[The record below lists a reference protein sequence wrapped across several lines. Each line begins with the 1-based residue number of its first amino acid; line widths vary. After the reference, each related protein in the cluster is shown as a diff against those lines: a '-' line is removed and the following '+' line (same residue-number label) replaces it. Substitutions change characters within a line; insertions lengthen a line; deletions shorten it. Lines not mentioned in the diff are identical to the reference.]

1 MTDHGPP
8 VVRSLWLR
16 VLAAANL
23 LVALL
28 VVIYLVQAYRV
39 AEREAEIRVT
49 NLVTLIRL
57 NLDSLVGE
65 IDIALRTLATE
76 PVSGPESETR
86 RLKLIDAIAHE
97 DPEFRTL
104 VVTDAQG
111 QFVGGK
117 LPADGKAFN
126 IDGRDYYDYLK
137 NTPDTRTLVA
147 GPVLGRS
154 NGKWALV
161 FARRLNRPDGSF
173 AGVVMSGYA
182 VERMARTF
190 ADLKL
195 DESDT
200 ILIFKSDKTVVLPH
214 PANSHAKIASKDIP
228 EAFIKALAVDPGNG
242 FIRRTGAAAI
252 DGADRMAAYELS
264 LDKRFYIAASNRIDR
279 IFLSVHQQAAAF
291 LVMLAALMLAS
302 VYFAR
307 RTQHAERQL
316 VDSETRFR
324 NLVENMP
331 GIVYLSQV
339 ASPWPMLYFRG
350 EVEQLTGYPPDDFLS
365 GRIRF
370 GDLILAEDLPATEA
384 AVQNAIAA
392 RKQFLLEYRI
402 RQPDGTVRWVYEQ
415 GQGIAGPDGEVTHL
429 EGVMTDIS
437 ARKQAEKSL
446 LDYQIHLES
455 MVEARTA
462 ELVTARNQA
471 ESSNRA
477 KTTFLANMSHE
488 LRTPMNGI
496 LGMIGLARK
505 EMSSPLG
512 LAKLDKA
519 QVSAERLL
527 NVFNDILDWSRIE
540 ADRLHLENIVFT
552 LGTVLGKVVNH
563 LDEKAKEKGLS
574 LRIDLPSGLHGRS
587 LVGDPQR
594 LTQIMIN
601 LAGNAIKFSDHGEI
615 MIRISIQ
622 EEDAAQL
629 TLRVDVIDEGMGI
642 ATDDLQRLFVPFE
655 QVDGSLT
662 RKFGGSGLGLAISK
676 RLAEL
681 MGGEI
686 GVISTPGKGSTFWFT
701 GRFGALPEKFYGN

>member
-1 MTDHGPP
+1 MIMTDRATP
-8 VVRSLWLR
+8 VARSPWVL

-28 VVIYLVQAYRV
+28 VAIYLVQAYRV
-39 AEREAEIRVT
+39 AEREAEILVS

-76 PVSGPESETR
+76 PVTGPESEAR
-86 RLKLIDAIAHE
+86 RLKLIDAIARE

-111 QFVGGK
+111 QFIGGK

-126 IDGRDYYDYLK
+126 IGGRDYYEHLK
-137 NTPDTRTLVA
+137 NNPDTRTLIA

-154 NGKWALV
+154 NGKWSLV

-182 VERMARTF
+182 VERIAQTF
-190 ADLKL
+190 ANLKL
-195 DESDT
+195 DASDA
-200 ILIFKSDKTVVLPH
+200 ILIIKSDKTVVLTH
-214 PANSHAKIASKDIP
+214 PASAQLKIASKDIP
-228 EAFIKALAVDPGNG
+228 EAFATALAVDPEKG
-242 FIRRTGAAAI
+242 FIRRTGTASI
-252 DGADRMAAYELS
+252 DGSERMAAYERS
-264 LDKRFYIAASNRIDR
+264 PDKRFYIAASNRIDR
-279 IFLSVHQQAAAF
+279 IFLGVHQQAAAF

-307 RTQHAERQL
+307 RTRHAERQL
-316 VDSETRFR
+316 VDSESRFR

-350 EVEQLTGYPPDDFLS
+350 EVEQLTGYPPEDFLS
-365 GRIRF
+365 GRLRF
-370 GDLILAEDLPATEA
+370 GDLILPEDLPATEV
-384 AVQNAIAA
+384 AVQDAVAA

-402 RQPDGTVRWVYEQ
+402 RQPDGTIRWVYEQ
-415 GQGIAGPDGEVTHL
+415 GQGIAGPDGEITHL

-446 LDYQIHLES
+446 HDYQIHLES

-471 ESSNRA
+471 EASNRA
-477 KTTFLANMSHE
+477 KTTFLANISHE

-512 LAKLDKA
+512 LTRLDKA
-519 QVSAERLL
+519 QAAAERLL
-527 NVFNDILDWSRIE
+527 AVLNDIIDLARIE
-540 ADRLHLENIVFT
+540 ADYLPLENSVFT
-552 LGTVLGKVVNH
+552 LGQVLGKVVNQ
-563 LDEKAKEKGLS
+563 LGEKAREKGLA
-574 LRIDLPSGLHGRS
+574 LRIDLSSGLPNRS
-587 LVGDPQR
+587 LIGDPLR
-594 LTQIMIN
+594 LTQIVTN
-601 LAGNAIKFSDHGEI
+601 LAENAIKFSERGEI
-615 MIRISIQ
+615 MLRIQTIN
-622 EEDAAQL
+622 EDAGHL
-629 TLRVDVIDEGMGI
+629 LIRGEVIDQGI
-642 ATDDLQRLFVPFE
+642 GISAEDQRRLFVPFE
-655 QVDGSLT
+655 QVDGSMT

-676 RLAEL
+676 RLAEM

-686 GVISTPGKGSTFWFT
+686 GVISAPETGSTFWFT
-701 GRFGALPEKFYGN
+701 VRLQLAAPA